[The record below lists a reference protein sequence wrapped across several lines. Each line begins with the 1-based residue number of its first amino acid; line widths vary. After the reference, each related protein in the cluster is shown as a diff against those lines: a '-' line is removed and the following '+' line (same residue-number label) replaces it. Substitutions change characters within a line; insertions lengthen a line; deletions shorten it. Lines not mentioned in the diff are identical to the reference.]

1 MEWMRNWDRS
11 WVICLHFILFCFIY
25 IYLSDLYSQTNFSVW
40 VVIYAWWVTFMTPF
54 GVNLMQSLS
63 TNSSPSPLSP
73 VSHWRRLSTPLAL
86 SIMRRHCELPRLV
99 PVPHPVCRVRVPV
112 NLAIYLHRKLN
123 INQTNFSRDFWTSFD
138 VSLGC
143 CCCLLLFPSAATS
156 TSSSALSVCVRL
168 RSRALLLLLL
178 SLLLRTCLGHSK
190 LNLSRHVA

>member
-11 WVICLHFILFCFIY
+11 WVICLDFILFFFIY
-25 IYLSDLYSQTNFSVW
+25 IYLSDFCSETNFSLW

-63 TNSSPSPLSP
+63 TNSSPSSPSPLSP

-86 SIMRRHCELPRLV
+86 SIMRRRCELPRLA
-99 PVPHPVCRVRVPV
+99 PAPHPVCRVRVPV

-143 CCCLLLFPSAATS
+143 CCCLPFLSTS
-156 TSSSALSVCVRL
+156 TSASAPASVCVRAFEKP
-168 RSRALLLLLL
+168 RF
-178 SLLLRTCLGHSK
+178 
-190 LNLSRHVA
+190 VAVIVVVAVAHMFGA